1 MITRRT
7 REISRS
13 GRLRVPKACC
23 SARHCSDGEDD
34 LSLRSRS
41 LAFEHEMS
49 FARIRERQYYTN
61 TCFQL
66 SLIYIESDLRQM
78 AACDVDKKEGG
89 FDAMELRKILI
100 GT

>member
-1 MITRRT
+1 
-7 REISRS
+7 
-13 GRLRVPKACC
+13 
-23 SARHCSDGEDD
+23 
-34 LSLRSRS
+34 
-41 LAFEHEMS
+41 MS